1 MMLLRSFLSVLF
13 RVLVNFRNLLYDLG
27 VLPARRLPGVVI
39 SVGNISVGGTGK
51 SPLVIDFVRRLIR
64 SDARPVILTR
74 GYKSGL
80 KDGEWQV
87 LKDGVVV
94 AGTSRADIRAD
105 EAIMQSGVLP
115 QAYVVV
121 GANRFFAANEF
132 LKWSSNWLPTH
143 WVLDDGFQ
151 HRQIERDIDVVVIDA
166 RKPWGPCLPA
176 GGFRETI
183 RSLKRATAI
192 VLTKSQN
199 STQSETVSSRI
210 REINPT
216 CSIYEAKFVQA
227 PLKCVIGVAADKE
240 ASYALVCCVANPK
253 DVVEGLGKLGLPIH
267 KIFAFAD
274 HARIEPSK
282 ILAGERTFN
291 RIVTTEK
298 DWARDR
304 ESFERLG
311 IAVDVAPIQ
320 TQWCGFEPEFCTK

>member
-1 MMLLRSFLSVLF
+1 MMLRSLLSILF
-13 RVLVNFRNLLYDLG
+13 RILVNLRNLLYDLG
-27 VLPARRLPGVVI
+27 LLRVHRLPGVVI

-80 KDGEWQV
+80 KDGEWQI
-87 LKDGVVV
+87 LKDGIVV
-94 AGTSRADIRAD
+94 AGVNRAEIRAD
-105 EAIMQSGVLP
+105 EAMMQSKALT
-115 QAYVVV
+115 QAYIVV

-132 LKWSSNWLPTH
+132 LKWSSNWMPTH

-151 HRQIERDIDVVVIDA
+151 HRQIGRDIDVVVIDS

-176 GGFRETI
+176 GGFRETKQA
-183 RSLKRATAI
+183 LKRATAI

-199 STQSETVSSRI
+199 PTQSETVSSRI

-216 CSIYEAKFVQA
+216 CSIYEARFVQA
-227 PLKCVIGVAADKE
+227 PLKCVFGVVADKQ
-240 ASYALVCCVANPK
+240 ASYALVCCIANPK
-253 DVVEGLGKLGLPIH
+253 DVVDGLGKLGVPVH
-267 KIFAFAD
+267 KIISFAD
-274 HARIEPSK
+274 HARIEPRK

-304 ESFERLG
+304 ESFESLG
-311 IAVDVAPIQ
+311 MPIDVAPLE
-320 TQWCGFEPEFCTK
+320 TEWCGFEPEFCSK